1 MKIASQTLLTLL
13 FAASILVAQPKIEI
27 AGGTKFSF
35 GDIYRGKKV
44 ERTILVKNVGSETL
58 ELGKIDVSCGC
69 TGTVATQ
76 KSISPGKTG
85 EVLITFNS
93 ANFSGK
99 IHKTVTINSN
109 AAGAAQTM
117 IEFEGNVIQE
127 IAVNPP
133 QFWFQNAEV
142 GRSSWSKITIT
153 NNSKQPITLTNY
165 ETECQGFSVALPKGP
180 IKPGESVELNA
191 ELNAKAA
198 TQVLNN
204 SVTIKTSSKNEPD
217 LFVRIFGSVKEFKFQ

>member
-1 MKIASQTLLTLL
+1 MRTASQILMSIVLCASALL
-13 FAASILVAQPKIEI
+13 AQPKIEI
-27 AGGTKFSF
+27 VGGTKLSF

-44 ERTILVKNVGSETL
+44 ERTVVVKNIGSETL

-69 TGTVATQ
+69 TGTVASQ
-76 KSISPGKTG
+76 KSIAPGKTG

-117 IEFEGNVIQE
+117 IEFEGNVIQD
-127 IAVNPP
+127 IAVTPP
-133 QFWFQNAEV
+133 QFFFQNAEV

-153 NNSKQPITLTNY
+153 NNSKLPITLTGY
-165 ETECQGFSVALPKGP
+165 ESEAKGFSLALPKAP
-180 IKPGESVELNA
+180 IKPGESIEVSA
-191 ELNAKAA
+191 ELKAA
-198 TQVLNN
+198 AAVQVLNN